1 VKLYSWYCEPFATQQ
16 MRPDRLARRA
26 KMPVFL
32 RGILK
37 SPESHQKAG
46 DLSDLAGLRE
56 HIGIFVNRSG

>member
-1 VKLYSWYCEPFATQQ
+1 
-16 MRPDRLARRA
+16 MRPDRFARRA

-32 RGILK
+32 RGILEC
-37 SPESHQKAG
+37 PEVLRKAG